1 LSLLGKLFASSRPY
15 RADAIVV
22 LGRSVN
28 VDGSLGLIARARVD
42 RALQLFEMG
51 VAPRII
57 FTGKCGLMS
66 ETRPAVTE
74 AAAMA
79 RHARAN
85 GLPPTAVMLEERAQD
100 TIGNAYF
107 VRTQW
112 LDPNGWTSIRIVTSD
127 FHVPRAAWVFGKVL
141 GSSFDLSYS
150 PASSERFGRSVGVR
164 AREESD
170 IARFLSEWL
179 GHLPDGDVEAFRR
192 FITEQHPAY
201 SAHPAMTKAQLRD
214 RVDEIS
220 RSRRAE
226 ESRQAP
232 AIMRPLSERLA
243 EL

>member
-1 LSLLGKLFASSRPY
+1 MSLFGKLFASSRQY

-28 VDGSLGLIARARVD
+28 ADGSLGLIARARVD

-51 VAPRII
+51 IAPRII
-57 FTGKCGLMS
+57 FTGKCGLMAEAS
-66 ETRPAVTE
+66 PAVTE

-79 RHARAN
+79 RHARAH
-85 GLPPTAVMLEERAQD
+85 GLPRAAALLEERAQD

-141 GSSFDLSYS
+141 GSAFDLSHS

-170 IARFLSEWL
+170 IARFLSEWI
-179 GHLPDGDVEAFRR
+179 GHLPDGDVEAIGR

-201 SAHPAMTKAQLRD
+201 AAHPAMMKAQLRD

-226 ESRQAP
+226 ESRHAP
-232 AIMRPLSERLA
+232 AIMRPVSERLA
-243 EL
+243 DL